1 MTYDPR
7 RENLFDQCKTLV
19 QLNAVTPLPTRDD
32 RDDIVRELCEA
43 LDDLHNFV
51 LTKFAWAAEDEA
63 SENCES
69 GDDMCVDCRECGCIN
84 EKLRCAAAALR
95 RARGQQ

>member
-19 QLNAVTPLPTRDD
+19 QLNAGTPLPTRDD

-43 LDDLHNFV
+43 LEPL
-51 LTKFAWAAEDEA
+51 
-63 SENCES
+63 
-69 GDDMCVDCRECGCIN
+69 
-84 EKLRCAAAALR
+84 AAAARVINGPDDLLCYVLLHHCRRAEAAVR